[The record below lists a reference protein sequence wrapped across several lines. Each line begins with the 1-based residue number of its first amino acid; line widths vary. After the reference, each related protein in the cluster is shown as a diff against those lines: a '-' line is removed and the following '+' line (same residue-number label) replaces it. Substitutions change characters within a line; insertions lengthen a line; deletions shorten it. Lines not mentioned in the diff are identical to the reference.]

1 MKCIVNIDPGCQEV
15 PASSFVQTANRFS
28 ADIYLTKGECRV
40 NAKSIMG
47 LLSLAI
53 AKGDTI
59 EVKATSSDSDEAIQI
74 LGDFLQQSH

>member
-1 MKCIVNIDPGCQEV
+1 MKCIVNVDPGLQAG

-28 ADIYLTKGECRV
+28 AEIYLTKGERRV

-53 AKGDTI
+53 VKGDSI
-59 EVKATSSDSDEAIQI
+59 ELTATGSDSDEAIQT
-74 LGDFLQQSH
+74 LEAFLQQDD

>member
-1 MKCIVNIDPGCQEV
+1 MKCIVNVDPGLQAG

-28 ADIYLTKGECRV
+28 AEIYLTKGERRV

-53 AKGDTI
+53 ARGEIIDLT
-59 EVKATSSDSDEAIQI
+59 ATGSDSDEAIRT
-74 LGDFLQQSH
+74 LGDFLQQDN

>member
-1 MKCIVNIDPGCQEV
+1 MKCIVNVDPGLQAG

-28 ADIYLTKGECRV
+28 AEIYLTKGERRV

-53 AKGDTI
+53 ARG
-59 EVKATSSDSDEAIQI
+59 EVIDLTATGSDSDEAIRT
-74 LGDFLQQSH
+74 LGDFLQQDN

>member
-1 MKCIVNIDPGCQEV
+1 MKCIVNVDPGLQAG

-28 ADIYLTKGECRV
+28 AEIYLTKGERRV

-59 EVKATSSDSDEAIQI
+59 ELKATGDDSDEAIQA
-74 LGDFLQQSH
+74 LGDFLQQDN

>member
-1 MKCIVNIDPGCQEV
+1 MKCIVNVDPGLQAG

-28 ADIYLTKGECRV
+28 AEIYLTKGERRV

-53 AKGDTI
+53 ARG
-59 EVKATSSDSDEAIQI
+59 EVIDLNATGSDSDEAIQT
-74 LGDFLQQSH
+74 LGDFLQQDN

>member
-1 MKCIVNIDPGCQEV
+1 MKCIVNVDPSLQAG

-28 ADIYLTKGECRV
+28 AEIYLTKGERRV

-53 AKGDTI
+53 ARG
-59 EVKATSSDSDEAIQI
+59 EVIDLTATGSDSDEAIRT
-74 LGDFLQQSH
+74 LGDFLQQDN

>member
-1 MKCIVNIDPGCQEV
+1 MKCIVNVNPGLQAS

-28 ADIYLTKGECRV
+28 SEIYLTKGERRV

-59 EVKATSSDSDEAIQI
+59 ELKATGGDSDEAIQA
-74 LGDFLQQSH
+74 LGDFLRQDN

>member
-1 MKCIVNIDPGCQEV
+1 MKCIVNVDPGLQAG
-15 PASSFVQTANRFS
+15 PASIFVQTANRFS
-28 ADIYLTKGECRV
+28 SEIYLTKGERRV

-59 EVKATSSDSDEAIQI
+59 ELKATGGDGDEAIQA
-74 LGDFLQQSH
+74 LGDFLQQDN